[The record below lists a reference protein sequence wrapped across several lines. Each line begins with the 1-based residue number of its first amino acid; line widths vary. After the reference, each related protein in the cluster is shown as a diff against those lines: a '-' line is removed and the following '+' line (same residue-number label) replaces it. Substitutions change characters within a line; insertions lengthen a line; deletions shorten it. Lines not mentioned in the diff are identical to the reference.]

1 LPSRQFFLDFFGWQ
15 VEGRSVVFKVALMR
29 TIAKG
34 FILGHAT
41 ATDAHDLASA
51 ETISGPIAIYDLE
64 IPFDSDGTI
73 AIDSDL
79 GGGHLYLCVLAR

>member
-1 LPSRQFFLDFFGWQ
+1 
-15 VEGRSVVFKVALMR
+15 MR

-51 ETISGPIAIYDLE
+51 ETIRGPIAIYDLE
-64 IPFDSDGTI
+64 IPFDSDGAI

-79 GGGHLYLCVLAR
+79 GGGHLYLFWVFWGAKICREYALSKKISAFPAKR